1 MRSVSLLLSP
11 LTDFYLVSS
20 MHYSTASIP
29 FVDLTAQHQ
38 PIQAKLEQAVQSVI
52 QAGDYV
58 LGHALSE
65 FEVAFSQAC
74 GTNYGVGVASGTDAI
89 ALGLQACGIG
99 AGDEVILP
107 ANTFVATL
115 IGVIRSGAT
124 PVFVDC
130 DPNTALIDLM
140 AAEKAI
146 TPRTRAIIPVH
157 LYGQM
162 VSPRK
167 LLDLAST
174 YDLLIFEDAA
184 QAHLAEREGYRAGS
198 IGMAAAFSFY
208 PSKNLGA
215 LGDGGMLVTRS
226 EIVAQTMRSLR
237 NYGATR
243 KYFHTDFGTNSRLD
257 TIQAAVLQAKLPH
270 LYDWNCERNR
280 IAQQYDRLLADL
292 AAYGIVPIANDC
304 GLGHVYHLYVIRVL
318 ESCPIER
325 TTLQSALSELGIQ
338 TGIHYPI
345 PCHLQPA
352 FHNLDCR
359 AGDFPYAEALSQEIL
374 SLPMYPG
381 LTSAQ
386 VEQVVGG
393 IRSLLETELG
403 VARLPDG
410 SIIPSLIS
418 T

>member
-1 MRSVSLLLSP
+1 
-11 LTDFYLVSS
+11 
-20 MHYSTASIP
+20 MHHTTIP

-38 PIQAKLEQAVQSVI
+38 PIQAKLEQAVQNVI
-52 QAGDYV
+52 RQGDYV
-58 LGHALSE
+58 LGQALND
-65 FEVAFSQAC
+65 FEIAFAQAC
-74 GTNYGVGVASGTDAI
+74 GATYGVGVASGTDAI
-89 ALGLQACGIG
+89 ALGLRACGIG
-99 AGDEVILP
+99 EGDEVILP

-124 PVFVDC
+124 PIFVDC
-130 DPNTALIDLM
+130 DPHSALIDLM

-146 TPRTRAIIPVH
+146 TARTRAIVPVH

-215 LGDGGMLVTRS
+215 FGDGGICITRE

-257 TIQAAVLQAKLPH
+257 TLQAAVLQTKLPH
-270 LYDWNCERNR
+270 LYDWNCDRNR
-280 IAQQYDRLLADL
+280 IARQYDALLRPL
-292 AAYGIVPIANDC
+292 AEHGIVPIKNDC
-304 GLGHVYHLYVIRVL
+304 GTGHIYHLYVVRVTA
-318 ESCPIER
+318 SSPIER
-325 TTLQSALSELGIQ
+325 TTLQTALAEMGIQ

-352 FHNLDCR
+352 FQHLGYR
-359 AGDFPYAEALSQEIL
+359 SGDFPHAETLSQDIL

-381 LTSAQ
+381 LTEAQ
-386 VEQVVGG
+386 IQRVVDAIRALVEA
-393 IRSLLETELG
+393 ELNQNW
-403 VARLPDG
+403 LPEAEQ
-410 SIIPSLIS
+410 PSLVPG
-418 T
+418 